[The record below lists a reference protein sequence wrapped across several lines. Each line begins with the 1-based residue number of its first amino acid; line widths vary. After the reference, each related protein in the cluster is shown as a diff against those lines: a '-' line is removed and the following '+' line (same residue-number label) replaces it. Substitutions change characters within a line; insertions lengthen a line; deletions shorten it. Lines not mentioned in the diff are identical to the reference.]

1 MRTAGRRLADEVSE
15 WVEANGS
22 LDLSV
27 REWWR
32 RLFEV
37 GYCYPMWPERAGGAG
52 MSPRDATI
60 VTTVLARHHVIAPP
74 LGNVAA
80 TLAAPTILEHGSPE
94 PRRRARSN
102 DRSRRGFV
110 VSAVQ
115 RTRLRVRPRQHRH
128 EREACR

>member
-37 GYCYPMWPERAGGAG
+37 GYCYPMWPEGAGGAG

-94 PRRRARSN
+94 HVAEL
-102 DRSRRGFV
+102 V
-110 VSAVQ
+110 
-115 RTRLRVRPRQHRH
+115 RTIALG
-128 EREACR
+128 EASWCQLFSEPGSGSD